1 MKNLFQTLVF
11 VMSASLLLTA
21 CLKKDDEDTTYYS
34 DAAITSFQLGTVK
47 RLITVKRSDGT
58 DSTYWTSYAAGGYH
72 FYVDQLNNVI
82 YNPDSLLKGTKVSR
96 MLCNITT
103 YHNGVVYY
111 LRNDSMFMYS
121 SADSLDFSDSL
132 KLRVYANDA
141 MTWRDYVVTVRVH
154 EEEGDSMNWTEL
166 TPTVQADF
174 RTARA
179 MKAVAAGGRMFVFAL
194 QADGTHVYNTSDG
207 QTWTEGTVV
216 LGDSAWMS
224 AVATGGQLYTLC
236 AGKLWTSADGSSW
249 DFLAQADG
257 KERLAAAGSKD
268 LYAIAT
274 DGSIHAFD
282 RTTTTWRQESA
293 DDEWTWMPKE
303 DLTYVVM
310 PIAGNG
316 KAERVVVMG
325 NRKQEE
331 HAKDTIALVWNKINE
346 FAQGSHTYNWMR
358 TTNIDVLANENM
370 PRLTGVAMAAYDG
383 DLIAI
388 GGQPKGDTKAT
399 AFRYFYRSK
408 DKGII
413 WRADKELNVPEGFS
427 ADDVFALCTDE
438 NQFVWLFSGKTGTVW
453 KGRHNRLGWKT
464 EEKAYFR

>member
-21 CLKKDDEDTTYYS
+21 CLKKDDEETTYYS

-47 RLITVKRSDGT
+47 RMMTVKRSDGT
-58 DSTYWTSYAAGGYH
+58 DSTYWTSYAAGGYN
-72 FYVDQLNNVI
+72 FYVDQMNNVI

-103 YHNGVVYY
+103 YRNGVAYY
-111 LRNDSMFMYS
+111 VRNDSLFMYS

-132 KLRVYANDA
+132 RLRVYANDA
-141 MTWRDYVVTVRVH
+141 KTSRDYVVKVRVH
-154 EEEGDSMNWTEL
+154 QEEGDSMNWTEL
-166 TPTVQADF
+166 TPSVQAGF
-174 RTARA
+174 KTAKA
-179 MKAVAAGGRMFVFAL
+179 MKAVAAGGRMFVFAR
-194 QADGTHVYNTSDG
+194 QADGTHVYSTSDG
-207 QTWTEGTVV
+207 MTWTEGTTV

-224 AVATGGQLYTLC
+224 AVTTGGQLYTLY
-236 AGKLWTSADGSSW
+236 GGQLWTSVDGSSW
-249 DFLAQADG
+249 SILAQADG

-274 DGSIHAFD
+274 DGRIEAFSVD
-282 RTTTTWRQESA
+282 NTAWRQEDA
-293 DDEWTWMPKE
+293 DDEWTWMPRE

-310 PIAGNG
+310 PIAGNS

-325 NRKQEE
+325 NRKLDEY
-331 HAKDTIALVWNKINE
+331 AKDTIALVWNKISE
-346 FAQGSHTYNWMR
+346 YTQGSHTYNWMR
-358 TTNIDVLANENM
+358 TTNIDVLSNENM

-399 AFRYFYRSK
+399 AFGAFYRSK

-413 WRADKELNVPEGFS
+413 WRADKQLKVPEGFS
-427 ADDVFALCTDE
+427 ADDVFTFCTDE
-438 NQFVWLFSGKTGTVW
+438 DQFIWLFSGKTGTLW
-453 KGRHNRLGWKT
+453 KGRHNRLGWNT
-464 EEKAYFR
+464 VEKAYFR